1 MTTASFS
8 ADTTRA
14 VTEAAC
20 AEAGIP
26 SDDVRLMRLGENAL
40 FHIPSCRVV
49 VRIARTMD
57 YWADVVREVA
67 VSKWLHQAGISAAQ
81 VVDSVG
87 QPLAVDGH
95 PVTFWH
101 FISGEPAPYS
111 RIGDLGSLL
120 RRLHA
125 LEPPAELQLP
135 NEDILDRVQ
144 PRIEKAPI
152 AESDRRFLLRRL
164 DELSDE
170 VAALEYVLP
179 ASAVHGDA
187 HIGNVMIADDGAPV
201 LIDFER
207 FAYGQPEWDL
217 GMTATE
223 FRTAGW
229 WSDAEYQTFVDSYG
243 FDVTQWSGFQTVQA
257 VHQLK
262 MTTWI
267 MQNVQESQDIADEYD
282 ARMRTIR
289 DGLSSTW
296 SPR

>member
-14 VTEAAC
+14 VMEAAC
-20 AEAGIP
+20 AEAGI
-26 SDDVRLMRLGENAL
+26 SFDDARLMRLGENAL
-40 FHIPSCRVV
+40 FHVPSCGVV

-67 VSKWLHQAGISAAQ
+67 VSKWLHGAGFSAAQ
-81 VVDSVG
+81 ADESIR
-87 QPLAVDGH
+87 QPIAVDGH
-95 PVTFWH
+95 PVTFWRH
-101 FISGEPAPYS
+101 IPGETAPYS
-111 RIGDLGSLL
+111 RIGDLGALL
-120 RRLHA
+120 RRLHD
-125 LEPPAELQLP
+125 LQPPAELNLP

-144 PRIEKAPI
+144 PRVEKAPI
-152 AESDRRFLLRRL
+152 ADSDRDFLLRRL

-170 VAALEYVLP
+170 VASLDYVLP

-187 HIGNVMIADDGAPV
+187 HIGNLMISNGDPV

-223 FRTAGW
+223 YRTAGW
-229 WSDAEYQTFVDSYG
+229 WSAAQYRAFVDAYG
-243 FDVTQWSGFQTVQA
+243 FDVTRWAGFRTVEA

-267 MQNVQESQDIADEYD
+267 MQNVCESQDIADEFE

-289 DGLSSTW
+289 DGLASTW